1 MIVNINIDKSL
12 DKAERHQ
19 EYLSDLIK
27 KSLNNYTDHITR
39 IEIQIKD
46 VNGIKDGPND
56 TNCMIEARIKGRQP
70 IAINNKAD
78 DIETAIKGAVD
89 KIKSSLESVMGKI
102 QDQ

>member
-46 VNGIKDGPND
+46 VNGIKEGLKD

-70 IAINNKAD
+70 MAINNRAD

-89 KIKSSLESVMGKI
+89 KIKSALETIMGKI